1 MGMSMSTKT
10 SDAFDGL
17 VDAETALSRAEGTER
32 DIWEA
37 LRNVQDPELP
47 LSIVD
52 LGLVYEVDTVGRR
65 AEITIT
71 LTYSGCPAKDII
83 IGDIKRA
90 VFGIDSIDDISV
102 TTVYAPPWD
111 YDRITER
118 GREQLNEYGI
128 AVPGY
133 DETPDPDCYR

>member
-1 MGMSMSTKT
+1 MSTET
-10 SDAFDGL
+10 SDASDVP
-17 VDAETALSRAEGTER
+17 VDPETALSRAEGTEQ

-47 LSIVD
+47 LSVVD
-52 LGLVYEVDTVGRR
+52 LGLVYDVDIADRH

-90 VFGIDSIDDISV
+90 VFGVDGIDEIVV

-133 DETPDPDCYR
+133 DETPDPDCHR